1 MISQHAEAVAR
12 RLRRSGLQART
23 VFLKLKLARRVA
35 AGPRG
40 YPLLP
45 RRSTLAEPS
54 DDGATFARVARRL
67 LRDAKLEQPV
77 RLLGVGVS
85 NLLRADRGQLGLFP
99 VEEGEA
105 RSGRLN
111 RAMDEI
117 AERFG
122 ADKLVRGD
130 AAHAGRAGLSM
141 QHKRGE
147 SETPD

>member
-1 MISQHAEAVAR
+1 M
-12 RLRRSGLQART
+12 
-23 VFLKLKLARRVA
+23 
-35 AGPRG
+35 
-40 YPLLP
+40 
-45 RRSTLAEPS
+45 
-54 DDGATFARVARRL
+54 ARRL